1 MPLKELEQALQ
12 KLVLDLKPAPEV
24 PADAVPFVGAPFDRS
39 EPDNSRWKALIS
51 RYLETAERFEI
62 HCWSDEQE
70 AIRLALQHGV
80 VKPFDWKY
88 GTVIEGPV
96 TADFSRLL
104 LDAPKPADC
113 DMGRRLTPFFTINL
127 DHHFSSGH
135 YGTEL
140 AWSPLPE
147 E

>member
-1 MPLKELEQALQ
+1 MDLEKVLTEQILSLTPVPYEPEGPLLSEFLM
-12 KLVLDLKPAPEV
+12 LDGTEEDLRRWRDLTAQHLS
-24 PADAVPFVGAPFDRS
+24 GA
-39 EPDNSRWKALIS
+39 K
-51 RYLETAERFEI
+51 RFEI